1 MSVCSKWSREYGC
14 RCCENRAA
22 CDDLGID
29 PLENATALEM
39 NALVDAGVLPESYR
53 REFHAIARAVGFAG
67 TEGGGCRITL
77 ELERDDGVW
86 YEIEEGDKVKVV
98 MVEKNAQISGG
109 IQHTESVC

>member
-1 MSVCSKWSREYGC
+1 MSICSKWSREYGC

-39 NALVDAGVLPESYR
+39 NALVDAGDLPESCR
-53 REFHAIARAVGFAG
+53 REVHAVGRAVGFAG

-86 YEIEEGDKVKVV
+86 YEIEEGDLVKVV
-98 MVEKNAQISGG
+98 MAEKKNTSFQGTANR
-109 IQHTESVC
+109 EEKA